1 MIKVLV
7 ADDEPIERELV
18 SKIITKNFAD
28 VLEIVEAPNGRVAVQ
43 KFVDNKPTICI
54 LDINMPGISGLEAA
68 QQIRELDSKCEII
81 FLTAYDEF
89 DYARKAISVRA
100 MEYMLKPTRSA
111 ELVAVLEKAVSH
123 FAEDAL
129 GETGHLSEQC
139 AQNDSEDVLDNDT
152 TRLNV
157 IAGIISE
164 YIETHY
170 ASDISLQDMAGFLHY
185 SDAYFSKVF
194 KQCFD
199 KGFIVYLNE
208 FRVAK
213 AKEYL
218 SDISVNIKDIS
229 EKVGYRDS
237 NYFAKVFKRSEGITP
252 SEYRLKILG
261 KC

>member
-18 SKIITKNFAD
+18 SRIITKNFAD

-43 KFVDNKPTICI
+43 KFVDNKPGICI

-111 ELVAVLEKAVSH
+111 ELVAVLEKAISAVGYEG
-123 FAEDAL
+123 AECNVQSAGDEL
-129 GETGHLSEQC
+129 
-139 AQNDSEDVLDNDT
+139 LDNDT

-164 YIETHY
+164 YIEAHY
-170 ASDISLQDMAGFLHY
+170 TSDISLQDMAGFLHY

-208 FRVAK
+208 FRIAK

-218 SDISVNIKDIS
+218 SDISVNIKDVS

-261 KC
+261 KF

>member
-1 MIKVLV
+1 MIKILI

-18 SKIITKNFAD
+18 SKIIEKNFAD
-28 VLEIVEAPNGRVAVQ
+28 TLEIVAAPNGRVAVQ
-43 KFVDNKPTICI
+43 KFIENKPKICV

-68 QQIRELDSKCEII
+68 QQIRELDSQCEII

-100 MEYMLKPTRSA
+100 MEYMLKPTKSS

-123 FAEDAL
+123 FLEEVTADVWSKEDTS
-129 GETGHLSEQC
+129 ETID
-139 AQNDSEDVLDNDT
+139 DSDS

-157 IAGIISE
+157 IAGVISD
-164 YIETHY
+164 YIVENYTN
-170 ASDISLQDMAGFLHY
+170 DISLQDMASHLHY

-208 FRVAK
+208 FRINK

-237 NYFAKVFKRSEGITP
+237 NYFAKVFKRSEGVTP